1 MDAIHC
7 SKYTDIFIINLK
19 ALCVEST
26 FFLLFARPKTMFIT
40 KYFSAFNEMDENH
53 DGQVSE
59 EEFIEVILL
68 SDSEHIL
75 LFVFKLG

>member
-1 MDAIHC
+1 
-7 SKYTDIFIINLK
+7 
-19 ALCVEST
+19 
-26 FFLLFARPKTMFIT
+26 MFIT